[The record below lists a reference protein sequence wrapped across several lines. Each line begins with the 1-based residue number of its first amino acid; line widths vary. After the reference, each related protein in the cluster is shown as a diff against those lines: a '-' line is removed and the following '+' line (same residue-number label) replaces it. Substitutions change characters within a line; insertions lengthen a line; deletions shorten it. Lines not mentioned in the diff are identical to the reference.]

1 MNIYFYKNRPYSSNA
16 AAFVRTVATIL
27 AVSFAA
33 TAISFSLC
41 TTVAATKAALSTSAK
56 AAILIE
62 ASTGNSIYEYNAD
75 VRLPMA
81 STTKI
86 MTALIAIE
94 SCKMDEM
101 VTVASGA
108 VGIEGSS
115 VYLQAGENL
124 SMEDLLYALMLES
137 ANDAAAAIAIEVAGS
152 IEAFADMMNERAAQL
167 GLTNTH
173 FTNPH
178 GLDNENHYTTARDLA
193 HLTAYA
199 MQNEEFVKIVS
210 TYKHTIPLPGK
221 NGVRLLLNHNR
232 LLRVSNEIIGVKT
245 GFTKKSGRCLATA
258 ARRDGVTV
266 IAVTLSD
273 PNDWRDHLAM
283 LRYGLDSY
291 ECRKLADVGELS
303 FVAPVVGGD
312 RGFVVIENDEP
323 ITICMPVDAPRPRR
337 VVYMSRFYYAPISA
351 GDVLGSVEYYDGEDL
366 ILKVPLIA
374 KTDVGTGKQKSW
386 FERFLG
392 SIFGDDDK

>member
-1 MNIYFYKNRPYSSNA
+1 MNIYFYKNRHHTSNI
-16 AAFVRTVATIL
+16 AAFVRSVAIIL
-27 AVSFAA
+27 ALIFTA
-33 TAISFSLC
+33 TALSLILC
-41 TTVAATKAALSTSAK
+41 TTVAATKATLSTSAK

-62 ASTGNSIYEYNAD
+62 ASTGKSIYEHNAD
-75 VRLPMA
+75 MRLPMA

-94 SCKMDEM
+94 SCKMDEI

-124 SMEDLLYALMLES
+124 SMEDLVYALMLES

-152 IEAFADMMNERAAQL
+152 IEVFADLMNERAAQF
-167 GLTNTH
+167 GLKNTH

-193 HLTAYA
+193 LLTAYA
-199 MQNEEFVKIVS
+199 MQNEEFAKIVS

-221 NGVRLLLNHNR
+221 SGVRLLLNHNR
-232 LLRVSNEIIGVKT
+232 LLRTSNEIIGVKT
-245 GFTKKSGRCLATA
+245 GFTKKSGRCLVTA

-273 PNDWRDHLAM
+273 PNDWRDHIAM
-283 LRYGLDSY
+283 LTCGLDSY

-312 RGFVVIENDEP
+312 HGFVVIENDEP
-323 ITICMPVDAPRPRR
+323 VTICMPIDDPRPRR
-337 VVYMSRFYYAPISA
+337 VVYMNRFYYAPISA
-351 GDVLGSVEYYDGEDL
+351 GDVLGIVEFYDGDDL
-366 ILKVPLIA
+366 ILEVPLIA
-374 KTDVGTGKQKSW
+374 KTGVGTGKQKNW
-386 FERFLG
+386 FERFIS
-392 SIFGDDDK
+392 SIFGGDVK

>member
-1 MNIYFYKNRPYSSNA
+1 MNIYFYKNRPYVSNA
-16 AAFVRTVATIL
+16 AARVRTVAIIL
-27 AVSFAA
+27 AVFFTA
-33 TAISFSLC
+33 TAISLALC
-41 TTVAATKAALSTSAK
+41 TTVAATKAVLSTSAK

-62 ASTGNSIYEYNAD
+62 ASTGNSIYEHNAD

-124 SMEDLLYALMLES
+124 SMEDLLHALMLES
-137 ANDAAAAIAIEVAGS
+137 ANDAAVAIAIEVAGS

-193 HLTAYA
+193 LLTAYA

-232 LLRVSNEIIGVKT
+232 LLRASNEIIGVKT
-245 GFTKKSGRCLATA
+245 GFTKKSGRCLVTA

-283 LRYGLDSY
+283 LKYGLDSY
-291 ECRKLADVGELS
+291 ECRTLADVGELS

-312 RGFVVIENDEP
+312 RGFVVIENEEP

-337 VVYMSRFYYAPISA
+337 VVYMNHFYYAPISA
-351 GDVLGSVEYYDGEDL
+351 GDVLGTVEFYDGEDL
-366 ILKVPLIA
+366 IFKVPLIA
-374 KTDVGTGKQKSW
+374 KTDVGTGKQKNW
-386 FERFLG
+386 LERFL
-392 SIFGDDDK
+392 SSFFGDDNK